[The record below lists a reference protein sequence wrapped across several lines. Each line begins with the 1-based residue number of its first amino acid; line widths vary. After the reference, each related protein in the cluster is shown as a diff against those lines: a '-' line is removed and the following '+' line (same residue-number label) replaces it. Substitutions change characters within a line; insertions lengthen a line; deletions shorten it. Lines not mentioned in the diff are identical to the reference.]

1 MYAVVEYNDYRKE
14 QSFDVTM
21 TTDDVEY
28 AKKVAFQYAMNDIK
42 HVSRYANDYIY
53 RITTEVENEYL
64 RPINKTIIS
73 YKVIEV
79 EKYKKGFK
87 PTKNLIRP
95 ADSQSSLSMTDKE
108 INPSPEGADLNLQ
121 RFKIKSSFSTTYAVI
136 EIKKEIDIE
145 NIQEIDTSLIC
156 DKYYNYDGEG
166 YYDEDDEQ

>member
-42 HVSRYANDYIY
+42 HMSRYANDSIY

-87 PTKNLIRP
+87 
-95 ADSQSSLSMTDKE
+95 
-108 INPSPEGADLNLQ
+108 
-121 RFKIKSSFSTTYAVI
+121 IKSSFSTTYAVI
-136 EIKKEIDIE
+136 EIKKEIEIE

-166 YYDEDDEQ
+166 YYDEDDY